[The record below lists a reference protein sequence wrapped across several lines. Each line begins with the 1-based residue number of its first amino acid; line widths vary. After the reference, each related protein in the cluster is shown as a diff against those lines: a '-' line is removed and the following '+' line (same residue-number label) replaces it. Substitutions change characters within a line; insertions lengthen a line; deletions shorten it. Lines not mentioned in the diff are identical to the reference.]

1 MMFRAMLWS
10 QWKWAR
16 GFLLLSVIT
25 GVLLA
30 IFVMRGQM
38 SFDGMGVYS
47 IPDLL
52 DRSRQYGVMFQ
63 LDATAA
69 GLVLAIA
76 AWQQDARTRHVY
88 ALLLPVSR
96 TWYAATRFV
105 CGLILL
111 TIPAVALAASTAI
124 AGALAPLPPVLHVY
138 SIGLAARWMLAAST
152 VYAIIFALISASPR
166 IIKRAVLVAVAI
178 LVLDLIYGG
187 LIDTTH
193 HSLLGALMQSLFSRN
208 GPYAPFLDGWMLID
222 V

>member
-1 MMFRAMLWS
+1 MFRAMLWS
-10 QWKWAR
+10 QWKWSR
-16 GFLLLSVIT
+16 GFLLLVVIV
-25 GVLLA
+25 GVTLS
-30 IFVMRGQM
+30 IFVMRGQI
-38 SFDGMGVYS
+38 SFDGVGVYS

-52 DRSRQYGVMFQ
+52 DRSRAFGVMFQ

-76 AWQQDARTRHVY
+76 AWQQDSRTRHVY

-96 TWYAATRFV
+96 VWYAATRFA

-111 TIPAVALAASTAI
+111 LIPALALAASTAI
-124 AGALAPLPPVLHVY
+124 AGWLAPLPPVLHVY
-138 SIGLAARWMLAAST
+138 AIGLAARWLLAAST
-152 VYAIIFALISASPR
+152 VYAIIFALVSASPR
-166 IIKRAVLVAVAI
+166 LIKRAVLAAAVIIVA
-178 LVLDLIYGG
+178 DLIYGG

-193 HSLLGALMQSLFSRN
+193 HSLIGALMQSVFSRN